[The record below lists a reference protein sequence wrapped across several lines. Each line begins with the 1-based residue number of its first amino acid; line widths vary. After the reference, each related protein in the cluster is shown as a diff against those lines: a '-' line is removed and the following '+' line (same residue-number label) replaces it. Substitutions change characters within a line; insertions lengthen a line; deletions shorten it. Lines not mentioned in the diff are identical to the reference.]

1 MSDQNDPQ
9 SMNVLQSGN
18 IDKDHSGTARKDH
31 TRASQ
36 DSEVMIIQ
44 ERLKK
49 NKVIFFGYP
58 LLVVTYV
65 FVVVILLV
73 YPTVIKYF
81 DYRDRIAILDTNY
94 NNLKQTSANLQ
105 ELARREQDIQKY
117 ENRLLKIVPSDSRLA
132 SLIDKID
139 QTAKGYSLE
148 QQVSFNI
155 QDERETINRL
165 GSLGAD
171 VNYEE
176 FIDSLNSGEIKFS
189 PTFLQNKNVEARVLI
204 VSIRIK
210 GTKTNFIKF
219 VDALQKFE
227 PLVNVVSASYR
238 ENPDYSGNTQVDVD
252 LNLESFVLFVKPH
265 ESRSDVK
272 TLRTDEPELLTF
284 MTVDS
289 PEINSNLIK
298 EFGQD

>member
-210 GTKTNFIKF
+210 GTKTNFIEF

-252 LNLESFVLFVKPH
+252 LNLESFVLFVKPQ

>member
-9 SMNVLQSGN
+9 SMNVLQSS
-18 IDKDHSGTARKDH
+18 DVYKDDSA
-31 TRASQ
+31 ASQ
-36 DSEVMIIQ
+36 GSEILIIQ

-65 FVVVILLV
+65 FVVVIVFV

-117 ENRLLKIVPSDSRLA
+117 ENRLLKIIPSDSRLA

-139 QTAKGYSLE
+139 QAAKGYSLE

-210 GTKTNFIKF
+210 GTKTNFIEF

-238 ENPDYSGNTQVDVD
+238 ESPDYSGNTQVDVD
-252 LNLESFVLFVKPH
+252 LNLESFVLFVKPQ